1 MGTLP
6 VFFAR
11 NRERGER
18 HRRIGFLVFFILL
31 LSSALPAGAVDSELT
46 RKTLVG
52 LKGVAV
58 VVENMPAEMGKYEPS
73 FDKAGLTAPQIK
85 QTVETRVRAAGIPV
99 VSGQAWIDTPGRP
112 ILYIRFNAHETAR
125 YQFAYNTHVGLKQ
138 LVHLEANPAL
148 KTLAATWS
156 MDMTG
161 KSDLG
166 RLNLVSESIRF
177 LVDRFIGAYK
187 EANAKR

>member
-1 MGTLP
+1 MSLNHKWVLP
-6 VFFAR
+6 LV
-11 NRERGER
+11 
-18 HRRIGFLVFFILL
+18 FLVLVLL
-31 LSSALPAGAVDSELT
+31 TVPAGAVDSELT

-85 QTVETRVRAAGIPV
+85 QTVEARVRAAGIPV
-99 VSGQAWIDTPGRP
+99 VSGQAWLDTPGRP
-112 ILYIRFNAHETAR
+112 ILYIRINAHETAR
-125 YQFAYNTHVGLKQ
+125 YQFAYSTHVGLKQ

-166 RLNLVSESIRF
+166 RLKLVSESIRF